1 MVCGIKN
8 ALCTH
13 VLTSLV
19 PRPLPVFFFVLWFAS
34 NIIYRSGRAAK
45 NGEGLGT
52 PITWMT
58 SGGHRERM
66 VHIQINVLDFII
78 ERSNDSQEP
87 KHSRDRQ
94 YSTSQVRNSLYTFYY
109 TQVFPGLPR
118 FLAAHTLWCIMLN
131 ANQKWGRHWNEATHV
146 PNVNKAARLPEKFS
160 TSIWAH
166 IHNVPTDTLS
176 SLTSGCKL
184 CRVCSQQTSGELS
197 TSSRVRRVRK
207 SPSRVRLQLRNSPLT
222 HASCTISLRSCRPSV
237 SNYIYNKC
245 YSIRNW

>member
-1 MVCGIKN
+1 
-8 ALCTH
+8 
-13 VLTSLV
+13 
-19 PRPLPVFFFVLWFAS
+19 
-34 NIIYRSGRAAK
+34 
-45 NGEGLGT
+45 
-52 PITWMT
+52 
-58 SGGHRERM
+58 M

-87 KHSRDRQ
+87 KHSWDRQ
-94 YSTSQVRNSLYTFYY
+94 YSTSRVRNSLYMFYY
-109 TQVFPGLPR
+109 TQICSWAPPHPPCPLCVHQTSFMDRPSP
-118 FLAAHTLWCIMLN
+118 FLAARTLRCTMLN

-146 PNVNKAARLPEKFS
+146 PNVNKAAWLPEKFS
-160 TSIWAH
+160 ISVWAH
-166 IHNVPTDTLS
+166 IHNVPTDTPS
-176 SLTSGCKL
+176 SLTSG

-207 SPSRVRLQLRNSPLT
+207 SPSKVRLQLRNSPLT